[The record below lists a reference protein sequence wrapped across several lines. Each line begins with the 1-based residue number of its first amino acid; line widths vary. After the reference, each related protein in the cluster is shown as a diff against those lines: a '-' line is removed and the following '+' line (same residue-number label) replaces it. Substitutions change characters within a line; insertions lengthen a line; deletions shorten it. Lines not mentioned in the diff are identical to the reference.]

1 MATPKIVL
9 DTKGLQKLM
18 REEPQKVSKWLDAKA
33 EGLVTD
39 IKLSFNT
46 SPPGRTYT
54 RGGVSHTA
62 SQEGYPPNV
71 DIGTL
76 RSTIRWKPD
85 GQFTRKIMDGVTYG
99 IHLEDGT
106 ERIAPRPFMQPAFAR
121 LSKTIEQ
128 EAKSELGL
136 EEGL

>member
-1 MATPKIVL
+1 MANPKIVL
-9 DTKGLQKLM
+9 DTKGLQQLK
-18 REEPQKVSKWLDAKA
+18 RTEPEKVAKWLDMKA

-46 SPPGRTYT
+46 SPPGQTYQ

-62 SQEGYPPNV
+62 SQPGYPPNV

-76 RSTIRWKPD
+76 RSTIRWERD
-85 GQFTRKIMDGVTYG
+85 GQFTRKIMDGVNYG

-106 ERIAPRPFMQPAFAR
+106 ERIAPRPFMQPAFKR
-121 LSKTIEQ
+121 LEQTIEAD
-128 EAKSELGL
+128 AKSELGL
-136 EEGL
+136 EDL

>member
-1 MATPKIVL
+1 
-9 DTKGLQKLM
+9 
-18 REEPQKVSKWLDAKA
+18 
-33 EGLVTD
+33 
-39 IKLSFNT
+39 
-46 SPPGRTYT
+46 
-54 RGGVSHTA
+54 
-62 SQEGYPPNV
+62 
-71 DIGTL
+71 
-76 RSTIRWKPD
+76 
-85 GQFTRKIMDGVTYG
+85 MDGVTYG

>member
-1 MATPKIVL
+1 MATPKVVL
-9 DTKGLQKLM
+9 DIKGLQQLK
-18 REEPQKVSKWLDAKA
+18 RTEPEKVARWLDSKA

-76 RSTIRWKPD
+76 RASMRWEPD

-106 ERIAPRPFMQPAFAR
+106 ERIAPRPFVQPAFKR
-121 LSKTIEQ
+121 LEKTIAAD
-128 EAKSELGL
+128 AKSELGL
-136 EEGL
+136 EDL

>member
-1 MATPKIVL
+1 MANPKIVL
-9 DTKGLQKLM
+9 DTKGLQALK
-18 REEPQKVSKWLDAKA
+18 RKEPEKVATWLDGKA

-46 SPPGRTYT
+46 SPPGQTYT

-62 SQEGYPPNV
+62 SQPGYPPNV

-76 RSTIRWKPD
+76 RLSIRWERD
-85 GQFTRKIMDGVTYG
+85 GLFTRKIMDGVNYG

-121 LSKTIEQ
+121 LGKTIEQ

-136 EEGL
+136 EDL

>member
-1 MATPKIVL
+1 MMANPKIVL
-9 DTKGLQKLM
+9 DTKGLQALK
-18 REEPQKVSKWLDAKA
+18 RKEPEKVATWLDMKA

-76 RSTIRWKPD
+76 RLSIRWERD
-85 GQFTRKIMDGVTYG
+85 GLFRRKIMDGVNYG

-106 ERIAPRPFMQPAFAR
+106 ERIAPRPFMQPAFKR
-121 LSKTIEQ
+121 LEQTIEAD
-128 EAKSELGL
+128 AKSELGL
-136 EEGL
+136 EDL